1 MAHPMDVRA
10 EVSGAFTLGGLGL
23 GGIYFPIGGFILGV
37 AGTVLA
43 IRALRRDRETSGAI
57 WALCLCTTDM
67 ALSVS
72 GFIWSLFI
80 SGLGGIVT
88 SPAPP

>member
-1 MAHPMDVRA
+1 MARRPVDARS

-23 GGIYFPIGGFILGV
+23 GGLYFPIGGFILGV
-37 AGTVLA
+37 GGTVLA
-43 IRALRRDRETSGAI
+43 IRALRRDRDSAGAI

-67 ALSVS
+67 ALSLS
-72 GFIWSLFI
+72 GFIWSLMT
-80 SGLGGIVT
+80 GLLGIVT